1 MIVPLHVT
9 TATAPLT
16 EVLAAWEAR
25 PVVVIALVGAVTLYA
40 SGWIRLRHR
49 HPSGATAARLVS
61 YLTGI
66 LTTALALL
74 SPIEALADRLLAM
87 HMVQHELL
95 TMVAP
100 PLLLLG
106 NPVIVGLW
114 GLPLGLR
121 RPLANL
127 LAPAASGR
135 RVLTTLTF
143 MPVAWLL
150 YAVVLWGWH
159 VPAAYEAAL
168 ASEVLHDLEHL
179 SFFGAGLLF
188 WWPIVAPAPRVR
200 PASYGFRMLYLVAAI
215 GVTMLPVMVVT
226 LFVKQV
232 IYPHYATAGDLWG
245 LSPLDDQALAWGL
258 MGAVDGLVYGVA
270 FMTLV
275 MRMALH
281 EQRMTELEEAL
292 ARRQQADEPQKERL
306 LADDGS

>member
-1 MIVPLHVT
+1 MLPLHVT
-9 TATAPLT
+9 ASATAPVT
-16 EVLAAWEAR
+16 EVLAAWAAR
-25 PVVVIALVGAVTLYA
+25 PVVILVLAGVVTLYA
-40 SGWIRLRHR
+40 GGWLRMRRR
-49 HPSGATAARLVS
+49 HPAGASAGALLA
-61 YLTGI
+61 YLGGI
-66 LTTALALL
+66 AGLALALL

-95 TMVAP
+95 TMIAP

-114 GLPLGLR
+114 GLPLALR
-121 RPLANL
+121 RQLAAL
-127 LAPAASGR
+127 LAPAAWGR
-135 RVLTTLTF
+135 RILSALTF

-150 YAVVLWGWH
+150 YAIVLWGWH

-168 ASEVLHDLEHL
+168 ASDVLHDLEHV

-200 PASYGFRMLYLVAAI
+200 ATLYGFRMLYVVAAI
-215 GVTMLPVMVVT
+215 GLTMLPVMVVT
-226 LFVKQV
+226 LFVKQA
-232 IYPHYATAGDLWG
+232 IYPHYATAAGLWG
-245 LSPLDDQALAWGL
+245 LSPLDDQVLAWGL

-292 ARRQQADEPQKERL
+292 ARRHQADEVEPTPV
-306 LADDGS
+306 GG